1 MMIAMLCTFDCNALV
16 TEMDMDSDDSY
27 ILGIAYVVTLSYYY
41 IYYLH
46 ILHEM

>member
-1 MMIAMLCTFDCNALV
+1 MLIAMLCILDCNALV
-16 TEMDMDSDDSY
+16 TEMDMDSDDSH
-27 ILGIAYVVTLSYYY
+27 ILSIAYVLTLSYYY